1 MSDLIC
7 TTAATATCGHGQT
20 GSEKVFIEG
29 AGVTRVNIDTAVGLI
44 FDGGSLSVFVEGYPV
59 SLPGDLVQ
67 AHTPCWSPGGQP
79 HCVATTQTTQN
90 RVSAGDAAGGGGWAG
105 QPDLHLNHLALAF
118 PHKTNTKTTGG
129 YALCYKYIGDITFTY
144 TIVNTGASPAGPFNV
159 GLWEVSES
167 LIGYPVTLPRG
178 SDGDNGTFP
187 LLLNEFRQEII
198 PPGGEVTGTIVL
210 PPDGKKR
217 GGIWDGTKSRYDL
230 AIDGWYPNRAF
241 TLFLDLD
248 NEVWES
254 AEMNNTLPV
263 FGAAATYY
271 PAGCN

>member
-1 MSDLIC
+1 MPFIC
-7 TTAATATCGHGQT
+7 TTAAAATCGDGQT
-20 GSEKVFIEG
+20 GSSKVFIESN
-29 AGVTRVNIDTAVGLI
+29 GVTRVGKDNAVGLI
-44 FDGGSLSVFVEGYPV
+44 YEGGSQSVFVEGTPV
-59 SLPGDLVQ
+59 SLPGDLVA
-67 AHTPCWSPGGQP
+67 AHDPCWDPVP
-79 HCVATTQTTQN
+79 IHCAATTKTTQS
-90 RVSAGDAAGGGGWAG
+90 RVSAGDGAGADFAN
-105 QPDLHLNHLALAF
+105 QPDLNLNHLALAF
-118 PHKTNTKTTGG
+118 PHKTNTKTLGG
-129 YALCYKYIGDITFTY
+129 YALCYKYIGAITLTY

-159 GLWEVSES
+159 GLWEVPES

-187 LLLNEFRQEII
+187 LLLNEFRQGII

-217 GGIWDGTKSRYDL
+217 DGIWDGTKVRYDL

-241 TLFLDLD
+241 TMFLDLD

-254 AEMNNTLPV
+254 YEMNNTLPV

-271 PAGCN
+271 PGGCN